1 MKLWATIQKDT
12 KILLRDK
19 VGLML
24 MFGMPVI
31 LVIVVTSIQNNTF
44 GLLNKTNVSLLICN
58 KDTGGL
64 STQFIKAVNTVG
76 MFKLVE
82 IPKDENEEKFKE
94 DIGSNDAV
102 LGIIIPQSFSRQL
115 ASKAKTV
122 SGKALNSFGLEGD
135 TAKVNLDN
143 LNSLTLY
150 YSPVVQQSFKLSVQ
164 GALSSAL
171 QMVESRQVL
180 KNLYFSI
187 NEKPMPDSLEND
199 MLNNKL
205 AITEVPLS
213 KNGDATILNATQHN
227 VPAWTIFAMFFVVM
241 SLGSSIVREKLSG
254 SFTRLKTLP
263 TPYWVAVLSKQ
274 ITYLVVTL
282 LQAAVIFAIGIW
294 LFPRIGLPALS
305 LPKDIAGLLL
315 VTLICGWCAVSYAIC
330 VGVFAQT
337 QEQANGFGAVSIVI
351 LAILGGI
358 MVPSFIMPG
367 SFKSVMAVSPLH
379 WCLQAFYGLFL
390 EGGTV
395 KDILTNILSLLAITV
410 ILQFIAFVGL
420 KRKKLI

>member
-1 MKLWATIQKDT
+1 MKLWATIQKDVR
-12 KILLRDK
+12 ILLRDK
-19 VGLML
+19 VGLLL
-24 MFGMPVI
+24 MFGMPVL
-31 LVIVVTSIQNNTF
+31 LVIIVTSIQSNTF
-44 GLLNKTNVSLLICN
+44 DLLNKTKVSLLICN
-58 KDTGGL
+58 KDTGAF
-64 STQFIKAVNTVG
+64 STQFINAVNNVG

-82 IPKDENEEKFKE
+82 MPKEETAEKFKE
-94 DIGSNDAV
+94 DIGSKNAV
-102 LGIIIPQSFSRQL
+102 LGIIIPHTFSPQV
-115 ASKAKTV
+115 AAKAKNI

-135 TAKVNLDN
+135 TAKVNLDS

-187 NEKPMPDSLEND
+187 NEKPMPDSLESN
-199 MLNNKL
+199 MLSNRL
-205 AITEVPLS
+205 TIAEVPLS
-213 KNGDATILNATQHN
+213 KNADVTILNATQHN

-254 SFTRLKTLP
+254 SFIRLKTLP
-263 TPYWVAVLSKQ
+263 THYLVAVLSKQ
-274 ITYLVVTL
+274 LTYLAVTL
-282 LQAAVIFAIGIW
+282 LQAAVIFGLGIW
-294 LFPRIGLPALS
+294 LFPHIGLPALF

-315 VTLICGWCAVSYAIC
+315 VTLTCGWCAVSYAIC
-330 VGVFAQT
+330 VGVFAKT

-358 MVPSFIMPG
+358 MVPSFVMPDAFKTIM
-367 SFKSVMAVSPLH
+367 AISPLH

-390 EGGTV
+390 EGGKL
-395 KDILTNILSLLAITV
+395 KDILINILSLFAITI
-410 ILQFIAFVGL
+410 ILQLIAFAGL
-420 KRKKLI
+420 RRKKLI